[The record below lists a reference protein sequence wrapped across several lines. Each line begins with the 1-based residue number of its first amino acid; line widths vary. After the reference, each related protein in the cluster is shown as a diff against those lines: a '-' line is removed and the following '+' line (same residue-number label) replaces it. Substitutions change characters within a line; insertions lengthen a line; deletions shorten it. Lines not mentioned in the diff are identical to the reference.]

1 MQICNRRRTLQ
12 FAGAALLG
20 MAALPDQYQ
29 PEERTP
35 HA

>member
-1 MQICNRRRTLQ
+1 MQIRNRRRTLQ
-12 FAGAALLG
+12 FAGAALPG
-20 MAALPDQYQ
+20 MAALPEQHQ